1 MKLLTENQNDPEFLL
16 EILLIKESWNLVD
29 KKRIGSWLENP
40 IDVFPRYKRGGFRTL
55 PNIYDG
61 AFLWK

>member
-29 KKRIGSWLENP
+29 KKSIGSWLENP
-40 IDVFPRYKRGGFRTL
+40 IDVFS
-55 PNIYDG
+55 
-61 AFLWK
+61 